1 MREDFL
7 ERDGQ
12 DACCPGV
19 AFPPDPLDPEPE
31 WQATA
36 HLLLEQSR
44 APGVMQCPK

>member
-12 DACCPGV
+12 G